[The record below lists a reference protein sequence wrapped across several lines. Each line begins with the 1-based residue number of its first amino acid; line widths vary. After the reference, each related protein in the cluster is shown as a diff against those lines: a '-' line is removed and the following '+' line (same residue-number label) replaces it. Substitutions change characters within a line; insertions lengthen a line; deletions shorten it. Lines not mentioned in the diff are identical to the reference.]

1 MSSMVRNPLSR
12 NQCLTLAG
20 AVLALVGVAGP
31 ASSQNWQ
38 QGGRGHEADS
48 GNLVA
53 RQPSTMSTALARWET
68 LQASRDMR
76 FVDYAG
82 FVLAYPS
89 FPRTEI
95 LRLRAEKAL
104 DNNAPSHN
112 EVLAYFDAFPPLTNP
127 ARARYALALA
137 GTQRPEAFAEARK
150 AWRGG
155 AMSDPVE
162 LYIFGLYGTQFTPE
176 DHAARMDALLWQ
188 GKADAAARQ
197 MVNLAE
203 AERPLALARLAL
215 LRGSHPTNAGITAP
229 ASAMSDPGFVFNLVN
244 YLRASG
250 QSGEAVKVLTT
261 GPLFERPA
269 LDPEEFV
276 GDMLALAKSASAR
289 EAAQIAGRVDYLF
302 DPGTDISQGSFTL
315 RDRYTDLMWL
325 GGTKALWNLG
335 DGAVAAPLFQRY
347 GDAARTPLTKAK
359 GYYWAGRA
367 MQQAGREAVAR
378 AYFET
383 ASQWPHYYYGQLAIA
398 ALGRDMPVFEPLP
411 EVTITAADRAAFEAN
426 GLVQA
431 IRTMAQERR
440 DWRTERRFF
449 EALGDEADTPQ
460 ELAMAAQLA
469 TQTGLNEMA
478 VVIGMKAGENGMPGF
493 ERIGFPM
500 IDTPVVKDWTMVHAI
515 SRQESEFDK
524 TRVSHAGARGVMQLM
539 PGTARE
545 QASKLGMNYMAPDL
559 TGSPAYNI
567 QLGDA
572 YFARMMNYYGGAY
585 PLAVGAYNAGPGRVN
600 EWLRLNGDP
609 RTGAIDWVTWVEK
622 IPANF
627 ETRYYIMRVIG
638 NAVTYSHMYPREA
651 GLPRPINTFL
661 R

>member
-1 MSSMVRNPLSR
+1 MSSMVHIPLPKTR
-12 NQCLTLAG
+12 RLALAG
-20 AVLALVGVAGP
+20 AALVLAGMAVPLAAQSWG
-31 ASSQNWQ
+31 
-38 QGGRGHEADS
+38 QGADG

-53 RQPSTMSTALARWET
+53 RQPGEMGTALARWEM
-68 LQASRDMR
+68 LQASREMR

-82 FVLAYPS
+82 FVLAYPN
-89 FPRTEI
+89 FPRAEI
-95 LRLRAEKAL
+95 LRLRAENVL
-104 DNNAPSHN
+104 ENEAPSQADLLH
-112 EVLAYFDAFPPLTNP
+112 YFDANPPLTNP

-137 GTQRPEAFAEARK
+137 GAQRPEALAEARK

-162 LYIFGLYGTQFTPE
+162 LYLIGLYGAQLTPE

-188 GKADAAARQ
+188 GKADAASRQ
-197 MVNLAE
+197 MINIAE
-203 AERPLALARLAL
+203 ADRPLALARLAL
-215 LRGSHPTNAGITAP
+215 LRGGRPTESGIAVP
-229 ASAMSDPGFVFNLVN
+229 QSAMADPGFVFNLVN
-244 YLRASG
+244 YLRATN
-250 QSGEAVKVLTT
+250 QSDEAVRTLTT
-261 GPLFERPA
+261 GPRFSRPA
-269 LDPEEFV
+269 LEPEEFV
-276 GDMLALAKSASAR
+276 GDMLALAKSASSR
-289 EAAQIAGRVDYLF
+289 EAAQIAARVDDLF
-302 DPGTDISQGSFTL
+302 APGTDVSQTSFTL
-315 RDRYTDLMWL
+315 RDRYTDLVWL

-335 DGAVAAPLFQRY
+335 DGRAAAPLFQRY

-367 MQQAGREAVAR
+367 ARQAGDEAAAR
-378 AYFET
+378 QHFERAAAY
-383 ASQWPHYYYGQLAIA
+383 PHYYYGQLSIA
-398 ALGRDMPVFEPLP
+398 ALGRQMPRFDPLP
-411 EVTITAADRAAFEAN
+411 EVTITAADRAAFEGNA
-426 GLVQA
+426 LVKA
-431 IRTMAQERR
+431 IRAMAVNRR

-449 EALGDEADTPQ
+449 EALGDEANTPE
-460 ELAMAAQLA
+460 ELTMAAQLA
-469 TQTGLNEMA
+469 AETRLDEMA
-478 VVIGMKAGENGMPGF
+478 VVVGMKAGENGLTGY
-493 ERIGFPM
+493 ERIGFPV
-500 IDTPVVKDWTMVHAI
+500 IPTPIVNDWTMVHAI
-515 SRQESEFDK
+515 SRQESEFDR

-545 QASKLGMNYMAPDL
+545 QAGKLGLNYMAADL
-559 TGSPAYNI
+559 TGSPSYNI

-572 YFARMMNYYGGAY
+572 YFARMMSYYGGAY

-638 NAVTYSHMYPREA
+638 NAVTYSHMYPNEA